1 MTAPVFKQITIIG
14 VGLIGGS
21 IARAALEKGAAG
33 EVVLFDGNADA
44 LKRAGEI
51 GFGRPAA
58 SIEDA
63 VRDADAVFHCV
74 PVGAI
79 SATAKASIGAMKSGA
94 ILIDN
99 TTASAE
105 VARELANRGA
115 EVIAFPV
122 AGCNPELV
130 AARPTAERGW
140 EVHVVRHGP
149 VKALEAVV
157 ASTGAELL
165 VVGNRGMTGAGRLLG
180 SVPNKISHDAPCNLL
195 IVQTS

>member
-1 MTAPVFKQITIIG
+1 MAPVFKQITIIG

-74 PVGAI
+74 PWAPSVRRPRP
-79 SATAKASIGAMKSGA
+79 AS
-94 ILIDN
+94 
-99 TTASAE
+99 
-105 VARELANRGA
+105 
-115 EVIAFPV
+115 
-122 AGCNPELV
+122 
-130 AARPTAERGW
+130 
-140 EVHVVRHGP
+140 
-149 VKALEAVV
+149 
-157 ASTGAELL
+157 
-165 VVGNRGMTGAGRLLG
+165 GR
-180 SVPNKISHDAPCNLL
+180 
-195 IVQTS
+195 